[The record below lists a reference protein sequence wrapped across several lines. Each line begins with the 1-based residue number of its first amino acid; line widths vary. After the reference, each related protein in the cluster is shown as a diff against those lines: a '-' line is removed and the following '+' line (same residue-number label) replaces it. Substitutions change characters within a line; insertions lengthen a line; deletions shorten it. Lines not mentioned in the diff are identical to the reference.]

1 MRAMTNGANGAARL
15 MKIGEVSR
23 RSGVSIRALRFYERI
38 GLLAPAAR
46 RPSGYRLYG
55 ERELHHLAFIRQA
68 RALGFTLAS
77 IRPLIATIGGQNGGA
92 TRAGLVQVL
101 GERIQ
106 HTTDQLERLTDL
118 RAELERRRRALV
130 RTPHADRP
138 RGYCTCLEKR
148 SRGR

>member
-1 MRAMTNGANGAARL
+1 MRAMTNGTSGAPQL
-15 MKIGEVSR
+15 MKIGEVAR

-38 GLLAPAAR
+38 GVLAPAAR

-77 IRPLIATIGGQNGGA
+77 IRPLVATVGGRNGGA
-92 TRAGLVQVL
+92 TRAGLVRAL

-106 HTTDQLERLTDL
+106 QTTDQLARLTDL
-118 RAELERRRRALV
+118 RGELERRRRALA
-130 RTPHADRP
+130 RAPRANRP

-148 SRGR
+148 SRVR

>member
-1 MRAMTNGANGAARL
+1 MRAMTHGTNGAPRL
-15 MKIGEVSR
+15 MKIGEVAR

-68 RALGFTLAS
+68 SALGFTLAS
-77 IRPLIATIGGQNGGA
+77 IRPLVAAIDGRTRGA
-92 TRAGLVQVL
+92 PRAGLVRML

-106 HTTDQLERLTDL
+106 HTTDQLARLTDL
-118 RAELERRRRALV
+118 RAELERRRRALA
-130 RTPHADRP
+130 RAPRADLP

-148 SRGR
+148 SHGR